1 MIHLHG
7 SSLHLT
13 FVYLKSDHL
22 FLNLTQIYRLGVMK
36 ETDVLPRKKG
46 KKRWNTTMPKETK
59 FYWQFIT
66 EHPVDIALKLK
77 ILCASRPQNKAESL
91 VTEIIRD

>member
-1 MIHLHG
+1 
-7 SSLHLT
+7 
-13 FVYLKSDHL
+13 
-22 FLNLTQIYRLGVMK
+22 
-36 ETDVLPRKKG
+36 
-46 KKRWNTTMPKETK
+46 MPKETK